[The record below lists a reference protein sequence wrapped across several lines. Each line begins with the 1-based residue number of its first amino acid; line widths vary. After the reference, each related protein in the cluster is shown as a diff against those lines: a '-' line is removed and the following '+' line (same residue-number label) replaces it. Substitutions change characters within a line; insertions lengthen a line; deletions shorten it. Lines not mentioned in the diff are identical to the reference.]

1 MTTKE
6 RNKLVRRLQ
15 KAARQNERLS
25 KGLADDNLQGKGKA
39 YADGSAFAFRHAVR
53 IVKGE
58 QK

>member
-1 MTTKE
+1 VTTKE

-15 KAARQNERLS
+15 KAARQNERLAKS
-25 KGLADDNLQGKGKA
+25 CEDNQLQGKGKA

-58 QK
+58 VK

>member
-1 MTTKE
+1 MNAKE

-15 KAARQNERLS
+15 KAARTNEQLA
-25 KGLADDNLQGKGKA
+25 KGLADDQTQGKGKA

-58 QK
+58 VK